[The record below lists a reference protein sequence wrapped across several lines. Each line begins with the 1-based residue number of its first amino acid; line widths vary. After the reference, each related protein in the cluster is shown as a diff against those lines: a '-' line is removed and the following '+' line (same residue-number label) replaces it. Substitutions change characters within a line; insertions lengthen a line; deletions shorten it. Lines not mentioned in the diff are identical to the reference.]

1 MDERIRKLRGT
12 RKLFACAAL
21 VVPAISMAE
30 EPTGSSF
37 LRARLI
43 SGFGAGTDRGGTF
56 FATNQTKRDGLTA
69 SPAAPREP
77 RELSMRVAPPQVAKS
92 SSQLPYPI
100 RVARQLIADRAQ
112 PLQQSA
118 TDFAAM
124 IRKVDPQTQPIINRG
139 KRSEAFELRTPFEIR
154 SIQIE
159 TAPAVRRISLGEYD
173 PNRPREFDSQAIV
186 RLAEPVDANSLDGAK
201 RGEINE
207 KDRQRK
213 RVNPDDI
220 KLHSLLEMTEDRLGM
235 IESESVGRGV
245 PKNYSTPALMQTLA
259 DPEVSGL
266 IETLPRIEA
275 DEKIEADDKT
285 AADDTFDEIIQ
296 WDLLLSE

>member
-1 MDERIRKLRGT
+1 MNERIRKLRGT
-12 RKLFACAAL
+12 RKLFVCAAL

-30 EPTGSSF
+30 EPTSSSF

-43 SGFGAGTDRGGTF
+43 SGFGAGTDHRGTF
-56 FATNQTKRDGLTA
+56 FATNQTKRDGSTVR
-69 SPAAPREP
+69 PAPQ

-92 SSQLPYPI
+92 SSQLPNPI
-100 RVARQLIADRAQ
+100 RAARQLTADRAL
-112 PLQQSA
+112 PLPQSA

-124 IRKVDPQTQPIINRG
+124 IRKVDPQTQPIVNRG
-139 KRSEAFELRTPFEIR
+139 KSSKTFELRAPFEIR

-173 PNRPREFDSQAIV
+173 PNRPDGFDPQAIV
-186 RLAEPVDANSLDGAK
+186 RLAEPVDADSLDGAK
-201 RGEINE
+201 RGEANE
-207 KDRQRK
+207 NDRQGK
-213 RVNPDDI
+213 CVNSDDI
-220 KLHSLLEMTEDRLGM
+220 KLHSSTEMTEDRLEM

-245 PKNYSTPALMQTLA
+245 PKNSPTPALMQALA

-266 IETLPRIEA
+266 IETLPRIES
-275 DEKIEADDKT
+275 DEKTE
-285 AADDTFDEIIQ
+285 ADDTFDEFIR

>member
-1 MDERIRKLRGT
+1 MDWRIRKSRGT
-12 RKLFACAAL
+12 RKLLACAAL

-56 FATNQTKRDGLTA
+56 FATNQTKRDGSTA
-69 SPAAPREP
+69 SPAAPRE
-77 RELSMRVAPPQVAKS
+77 LSVRVAPPQVAKS
-92 SSQLPYPI
+92 SSQLPHPI
-100 RVARQLIADRAQ
+100 HAARQLTADRAL
-112 PLQQSA
+112 PLPQSA

-124 IRKVDPQTQPIINRG
+124 IRKVEAQTQPIVNRG
-139 KRSEAFELRTPFEIR
+139 KNSKAFELRTPFEIR

-173 PNRPREFDSQAIV
+173 PNRPGGFDSQAIV
-186 RLAEPVDANSLDGAK
+186 RLAEPVDADSLDGAK
-201 RGEINE
+201 RGEANE
-207 KDRQRK
+207 KDRQGK
-213 RVNPDDI
+213 PVNSDDI
-220 KLHSLLEMTEDRLGM
+220 KLHSSPEITEDRLEM

-245 PKNYSTPALMQTLA
+245 PKNSSTPALMQALA

-275 DEKIEADDKT
+275 DEKIEAEEKT
-285 AADDTFDEIIQ
+285 EADDTFGEIIQ